1 MACHLRVRRL
11 RLLQIDSNEKAGAAV
26 RGYISF
32 AFVGFLIL
40 QVYHCGD
47 ILELRQNGGDEDGQ
61 NNYVVSRFGEY
72 RRGSGFW

>member
-1 MACHLRVRRL
+1 MLCY
-11 RLLQIDSNEKAGAAV
+11 EKKPAELG
-26 RGYISF
+26 
-32 AFVGFLIL
+32 FVGFLIL
-40 QVYHCGD
+40 QLYHCGD